1 MAELTTDAFG
11 TTSELDPS
19 AFGTTPTEAKKPEG
33 DYLRGLKKYAPQMQE
48 MYGAGKAL
56 AGKAIDSESLIKSGI
71 ATMQDANRKVQ
82 EIGTKPTDEWTGV
95 NSVGDAIDWAQHGLG
110 QVTGNLAESAVA
122 AGAGTLLGGLGANP
136 LTAAAGG
143 VTGLLG
149 KSIVKGALK
158 DQAEAI
164 AAKYGAQEAEK
175 FIAKGMAEDV
185 AKKTIGRTIGQNVG
199 IAGMA
204 GFHGVGETGSRAF
217 QEAGYDPSQVELGQ
231 VLPRAAGHAA
241 AEFLGDKILLGGML
255 GKGAYRAA
263 GEGAYPM
270 VKTVAGNM
278 AIVAGKEIP
287 VELVQTVLERDA
299 AKLEL
304 MSPEARDE
312 YINTVAQTFLFGIA
326 GAPAGVRSYLSGKR
340 ATEPLP
346 TPAPVTPEQTA
357 QQKILNTE
365 LGGATD
371 AFVRNIPSEQKLL
384 PPGVITVPNNAGGET
399 VIDANAGPIQG
410 AAVAAVTNSTIAED
424 IASGIPLKG
433 YSPDQAKAEL
443 ASRPD
448 AERYEIRPHP
458 VSGDRGRVAIVPK
471 PAQALAEIDAKAS
484 AGNEAM
490 ARSEQLAAEE
500 GTRKQLAQVAK
511 DIQAAQKQ
519 AIDLHRSAASIE
531 KSITPSTPPQDAA
544 IAREQA
550 TELRSQAAAIQTQI
564 QTARAAATQQA
575 TQGVRQQTE
584 QNAPATEQAL
594 AQDAAQQ
601 ELAPAVAQPLS
612 ETPANQAIAK
622 QRTQHATQQAGVRA
636 QQLAQ
641 EEVGDQPAPTVKV
654 PRPMKVGGLRA
665 SRYSDEHLQAVVG
678 NDSVPATS
686 RRAAAAEIAWR
697 QAEAEAAAQAEI
709 AKSTGKASTRRAGE
723 SESDWLYRKA
733 AEKNAAKAAQQMPS
747 APVSEVDAKDLEVVG
762 RAVKTTG
769 DLGLSIIREDAMP
782 DMDKAG
788 PKEVSKQSAIF
799 MRHVAKLFGK
809 EIVFVGGMNE
819 DGFYQSGNKIY
830 LSTKSNINQLRVLG
844 HEMLHALKRQNRASY
859 DKLLEAVGAIATDAQ
874 LKAQFKDYFAL
885 DAEMS
890 QKTDA
895 EIDTWLG
902 DKANRDMML
911 EEMMADLSGNRFAES
926 AFWESVFT
934 KIDAKYGSEQSKGII
949 AKLRLALVAALNK
962 LMSLVKGGQF
972 SVDARVSEHLE
983 SIREAL
989 ATGFADY
996 AKAVKDKQIS
1006 ESGVGEVKFSKRKEY
1021 GSDYEQRKTVST
1033 TVPTPNE
1040 KKKRT
1045 NNPITEDWVID
1056 TKDIEASQNHMSA
1069 VANAVAKYNTI
1080 LSDPS
1085 QGYEVLA
1092 ELRKVVVDNLL
1103 KLHDMMPPAIRE
1115 RAKLWYDGANVIA
1128 NQWSELYGITDRQ
1141 AAGVL
1146 AVFSPQMDW
1155 FKNVSLAE
1163 RAIAITK
1170 NRREESW
1177 SPEMTAWTASY
1188 VEAAATLKER
1198 EDRLRLLDDAK
1209 RLEGKAFKYM
1219 SLSDKARFVRIFD
1232 ETYHERSYRTIT
1244 PEGGFSDYVTKFED
1258 EDGNAAETMVTW
1270 GSFATIEKALSI
1282 LENGSFKNIS
1292 EKLGNEHKVRNF
1304 YNNIIDPNNADGHVT
1319 IDTHAI
1325 AAAMFKALSGKAVE
1339 VSHNFGTTPPGVTGA
1354 SENNETGA
1362 SGTYGLFADAY
1373 RDAAAQRG
1381 LLAREMQSIT
1391 WEAVRSLF
1399 PASQKKV
1406 MQPKIEA
1413 VWDKFK
1419 AKKIDRAEAERQV
1432 LEISGGLRPMQW
1444 EGHDKGK
1451 SAADGATSF
1460 SHDKNAPRT
1469 LPPSNTKEKVTV
1481 SMSAYTTSIPA
1492 LRQLRNMAAK
1502 GDAKAHTLLQ
1512 NIALDAAK
1520 EMFKGTSAKIK
1531 ADFVTGLY
1539 GGATE
1544 PSLSVAVTFNHA
1556 ERNEIMARLKQFA
1569 DTFDQEQVHVLRQ
1582 AKEKLGH
1589 VYQDGSYATPVYRWD
1604 LNQALSAKEVAKVIK
1619 DSGLYGLTFNDS
1631 FVTAYFVDQPSAT
1644 KKDGTP
1650 YTHEEQQDDFT
1661 AGAEK
1666 ARVALGAKVAKAGR
1680 SVARLWAYGDRGD
1693 GAVGWPGVRS
1703 GVSAEQG
1710 IRTESVRVAKQ
1721 YIDATKATPKL
1732 SPARYE
1738 QPATDGGVAGQDRPS
1753 DRRLGQVD
1761 VTGTHYSRE
1770 QREHLSGVFFGTG
1783 LNAEEGKRIQEAKDQ
1798 RLKSRLY
1805 AYVNEGQ
1812 GVFPEA
1818 GVGAYAHTVKLDNL
1832 YDLKA
1837 DPLGIR
1843 QKTQDANDRESL
1855 ILDSGFDGYYA
1866 PGIFG
1871 RQGVAIL
1878 MGGAAT
1884 RGVTPN
1890 NTVAPAVSASEAQ
1903 KPARRTD
1910 LPLGQMT
1917 GAEWKKLEPRA
1928 TDLEDGKSY
1937 YRSDLKFSPAR
1948 VQSENE
1954 LPNQQPGNRTLD
1966 GAELKA
1972 LRRAAS
1978 RLERPADAVFLR
1990 VTEDGRAIATGPK
2003 GVRVPEIFTR
2013 FAKDNDLTFE
2023 ARRNGEGRNNPSGY
2037 PTGYVASNSEP
2048 MPVEYREAGA
2058 QYFGEGNLSFD
2069 RTGKTRF
2076 SPAREYISEIEGRIA
2091 KIKASDN
2098 QGGLSMVEANLANI
2112 KRGLAGEIVRDEQG
2126 NLLAPNGRKSK
2137 LTEKQYLQVRTPAF
2151 RKWFGDWLSFHNAKN
2166 GDGVWVD
2173 VDKAVSKIV
2182 DENGEPKVVY
2192 HGTEKG
2198 GFTTMRP
2205 EAGDKHRS
2213 PMLFAAAT
2221 WQTARTYSWKG
2232 DEIDLA
2238 QPEFA
2243 GAVARKIGNDWFVVQ
2258 KSGDSS
2264 EAYNVYG
2271 ELVDVEQAEGYVSKK
2286 EAEYFRDNELE
2297 QYLRDRGE
2305 VQAGIYSMFLN
2316 IRDPI
2321 ERDFEGANW
2330 DGNTNDMFEVLG
2342 EDGDNIYAD
2351 DGRRLMPQ
2359 DEAEALAEQNE
2370 GAEVSSVEWIGE
2382 TTNTVAEEA
2391 KQYGQD
2397 GAIIRQVEDDGGR
2410 YPGGVLRPDDVFVF
2424 FDSNQAKSAT
2434 QNTGAFSQK
2443 NDDLRYSP
2451 PRWYFSPLEKAFES
2465 APDRVFTTAPQLK
2478 LWLAGNKAKLG
2489 LKDDEIFW
2497 TGIND
2502 YLDLMGKQKV
2512 SKADVL
2518 GYLAGSGVRV
2528 EEVMKVDSKSDAEEA
2543 RIRQAAT
2550 ATNQAFFDQI
2560 REDGD
2565 RVQVGGKTLWSD
2577 ELYPKM
2583 MDGRIVPSD
2592 LDPKYQK
2599 LAKDWIDAVTAR
2611 NALDSVTKYDLTQYS
2626 KWQLPGGTNYR
2637 ELLLT
2642 LPEKTS
2648 TPIRELLA
2656 KKYGKYGRSLYL
2668 SATPEEQR
2676 MVDAE
2681 SAQLKVAGQSGFRSS
2696 HWQEPNILAH
2706 IRMNDR
2712 TDADGA
2718 KVLFIEEAQSD
2729 WGQEGK
2735 RRGFLD
2741 GNKARYEAEYRDY
2754 ADELMAKYGVSPT
2767 SAGAIMSLRKAMS
2780 SDERAKLKELNDK
2793 ITAQSASVQSAPF
2806 VTDTKAWLGLA
2817 VKRIM
2822 AYAAANGYDKVAF
2835 INGEQSADRYDL
2847 SKQVDRIGWFKN
2859 GNTGRKVMVD
2869 LGDVGTAELLTNQ
2882 EGKIVGTRGARNAFI
2897 QAEGRMLDE
2906 AIGKEIAA
2914 KVMESPEGELSGEG
2928 LKVGGEGMKTFYD
2941 RIVPQVVSDQLKKV
2955 GGKMEAV
2962 EIGAIAKSEITEA
2975 YGRFYIEHGE
2985 DTEVYRT
2992 REEAEIAIGSSASL
3006 QQPGFTVTPKMSG
3019 PLPLFSTRRIV
3030 GDSGRQYDQTQRDFF
3045 KDVGRDIEQK
3055 NLVERTLDFLNK
3067 DFSKK
3072 MAVGLVDQF
3081 RGLRDLGDNGQAYM
3095 LARLSKGTAGA
3106 FDALLHHGKLS
3117 LKNGVYDADTS
3128 GGFVQRLGA
3137 PLNGELDDFLWYVA
3151 ANRAEKLMPSDRE
3164 HLFTPAHIAAG
3175 KSLANGTTNWDY
3187 TIQTGPQAGTV
3198 TRNRSMIFAD
3208 ANRVF
3213 NEFQKNT
3220 LDMAEQSGLIDG
3232 ASRKYWESEFYVPFY
3247 RVSEEDNEFIGA
3259 KMGNALVR
3267 QQAFKKLKG
3276 GTDKLNS
3283 DLLSNTLLNFSHL
3296 IEASAKN
3303 RAAKASLGAAEQIG
3317 AAHKAQPGE
3326 KKTVWFMDN
3335 GQKVEYKVDD
3345 PYVMTAITSLEYAGM
3360 RNGIMDALSKFKH
3373 WLTIGVTASPAFKV
3387 RNLIRDS
3394 LQAIGTSNL
3403 SYNPIVNV
3411 REGFRQTKR
3420 DSQEYASALASGALI
3435 RFGTMLEGNE
3445 SARTRQ
3451 LIRSGV
3457 KDSTIL
3463 NSEGKWQKFYGR
3475 VLEPGITAYNE
3486 LGNRSEEI
3494 NRAALY
3500 NQLIR
3505 QGKSHAEAALLARDL
3520 MDFSMQ
3526 GSFNTVRFLT
3536 QVVPFMNARL
3546 QGMYKLGRASKDNPR
3561 KMAVVTGAV
3570 AMASIALMLA
3580 YEDDDEWKRREPW
3593 DRDNYWWFKV
3603 GGEEFRIPKP
3613 FELGAI
3619 ASMAERG
3626 LEYMINDEMT
3636 GERFLKET
3644 RNLVLNQLAM
3654 NPVPQA
3660 VKPIID
3666 LYANKDSFTGRPIE
3680 SMSMQRLDPTMRYN
3694 SNTSMTAR
3702 AASNAVGGALSPVQV
3717 DHLVRGYFAW
3727 LGAFVNGG
3735 ADMAWRAMSNEPTKP
3750 TMDYWKFAT
3759 QGIVQETD
3767 SAGSRYVTQV
3777 YEQAKELERAH
3788 ATWKRLIKDGKV
3800 EEATAYRED
3809 HADELR
3815 RYKQVEA
3822 VKKIESNL
3830 NDRIHRIEISAIDPD
3845 LKKEQ
3850 INNIK
3855 RMKEAA
3861 AKRIS
3866 PGAY

>member
-433 YSPDQAKAEL
+433 YAPDQAKAEL

-471 PAQALAEIDAKAS
+471 SAQALAEIDAKAS
-484 AGNEAM
+484 SGNEAM

-500 GTRKQLAQVAK
+500 GARKQLAQVAK

-575 TQGVRQQTE
+575 TQGVRQQAA

-601 ELAPAVAQPLS
+601 ELAPAVAQPVANIPTNPVTNVQSKSSAPRSAAPLALYTDGVEGNEIPASAVPNGNEAFQYALGRTKEKGPVAIFRRKAS
-612 ETPANQAIAK
+612 ERGTYGGWRWERDA
-622 QRTQHATQQAGVRA
+622 
-636 QQLAQ
+636 
-641 EEVGDQPAPTVKV
+641 QPA
-654 PRPMKVGGLRA
+654 
-665 SRYSDEHLQAVVG
+665 
-678 NDSVPATS
+678 
-686 RRAAAAEIAWR
+686 
-697 QAEAEAAAQAEI
+697 
-709 AKSTGKASTRRAGE
+709 GKASTRRAGE

-733 AEKNAAKAAQQMPS
+733 AEKNKAKAEQQRPS
-747 APVSEVDAKDLEVVG
+747 EPVSEVDAKDLEVVG
-762 RAVKTTG
+762 RAVTPTG

-788 PKEVSKQSAIF
+788 PKEVSKQSATF
-799 MRHVAKLFGK
+799 LRHVAKLFGK

-895 EIDTWLG
+895 EIDAWLK
-902 DKANRDMML
+902 DKANRDMVL

-996 AKAVKDKQIS
+996 AKAVKDGQIS
-1006 ESGVGEVKFSKRKEY
+1006 ESGVGEVNLSKRKDY
-1021 GSDYEQRKTVST
+1021 GNDYEQRKTVST

-1040 KKKRT
+1040 KKKRN
-1045 NNPITEDWVID
+1045 NNPITENWVID
-1056 TKDIEASQNHMSA
+1056 TKDIEVSQNHMSA

-1080 LSDPS
+1080 LSDPG
-1085 QGYEVLA
+1085 QGDDVLA
-1092 ELRKVVVDNLL
+1092 DLRKIVVDNLL

-1128 NQWSELYGITDRQ
+1128 KQWSELYGITDRQ

-1163 RAIAITK
+1163 RAIAIVK
-1170 NRREESW
+1170 NHREESW

-1209 RLEGKAFKYM
+1209 RLEGKVFKYM
-1219 SLSDKARFVRIFD
+1219 SLSDKARFVRVFD

-1258 EDGNAAETMVTW
+1258 EGGNADEAMVTW
-1270 GSFATIEKALSI
+1270 GGFATIEKALSI

-1325 AAAMFKALSGKAVE
+1325 AASMFKALSGTAVE

-1354 SENNETGA
+1354 SGNNETGA

-1381 LLAREMQSIT
+1381 MLAREMQSIT

-1419 AKKIDRAEAERQV
+1419 AKKINRAEAERQV

-1444 EGHDKGK
+1444 EGHDQGE

-1460 SHDKNAPRT
+1460 SHDKAAPRT

-1502 GDAKAHTLLQ
+1502 GDTKAHTLLQ

-2465 APDRVFTTAPQLK
+2465 APDRVFATAPQLK

-2718 KVLFIEEAQSD
+2718 KVLFIEEVQSD

-2735 RRGFLD
+2735 KKGFGEQLT
-2741 GNKARYEAEYRDY
+2741 GEVAIGPLTPFTPPAPLPVVKQ
-2754 ADELMAKYGVSPT
+2754 GVP
-2767 SAGAIMSLRKAMS
+2767 
-2780 SDERAKLKELNDK
+2780 N
-2793 ITAQSASVQSAPF
+2793 APF
-2806 VTDTKAWLGLA
+2806 VTDTKARLGLA

>member
-433 YSPDQAKAEL
+433 YAPDQAKAEL

-471 PAQALAEIDAKAS
+471 SAQALAEIDAKAS
-484 AGNEAM
+484 SGNEAM

-500 GTRKQLAQVAK
+500 GARKQLAQVAK

-575 TQGVRQQTE
+575 TQGVRQQAA

-601 ELAPAVAQPLS
+601 ELAPAVAQPVANIPTNPVTNVQSKSSAPRSAAPLALYTDGVEGNEIPASAVPNGNEAFQYALGRTKEKGPVAIFRRKAS
-612 ETPANQAIAK
+612 ERGTYGGWRWERDA
-622 QRTQHATQQAGVRA
+622 
-636 QQLAQ
+636 
-641 EEVGDQPAPTVKV
+641 QPA
-654 PRPMKVGGLRA
+654 
-665 SRYSDEHLQAVVG
+665 
-678 NDSVPATS
+678 
-686 RRAAAAEIAWR
+686 
-697 QAEAEAAAQAEI
+697 
-709 AKSTGKASTRRAGE
+709 GKASTRRAGE

-733 AEKNAAKAAQQMPS
+733 AEKNKAKAEQQRPS
-747 APVSEVDAKDLEVVG
+747 EPVSEVDAKDLEVVG
-762 RAVKTTG
+762 RAVTPTG

-788 PKEVSKQSAIF
+788 PKEVSKQSATF
-799 MRHVAKLFGK
+799 LRHVAKLFGK

-895 EIDTWLG
+895 EIDAWLK
-902 DKANRDMML
+902 DKANRDMVL

-996 AKAVKDKQIS
+996 AKAVKDGQIF
-1006 ESGVGEVKFSKRKEY
+1006 EDGAGEAKFARKAAEDRKNRTLDEVRSRI
-1021 GSDYEQRKTVST
+1021 GSDYDLTVAKNPRKMVDGKPFTTESVNVDALGPGLLIKDADAAMRQMMDEAIAESGLPANLAKDLRPPTSAYVEKALKLTNGSRFWYELSSTGFAGRFFRLPVLMAERLIDIVAGTSGGQEPTDNLKIAVAAMAQDMQSLPVTTGVRDPSSLTGALSPDALTTHKFGNFSDTMQLLANLRPGVEPLPTVDLQMAAVFGIRHAEVASNPVMYETISRFLIKLRDAQNAAQQAGSQPYESWQMQALLWVAERNTSDPDSYDIGMPRIVAQLQAAGIPTPGGRITQETLMDPRTPEVLSPTTKYVPEAPVMTIETRTQLSKVGVSSTEVFNKIKNIQAPWAKKLSGEFEAIQRRTMRALGFKQPHPKGLSTKQPSVISQLMSVVMGKTMASWDAVRVDTNGFGTFEGDASPNLRVPMMLGQRGGSDGKGGTPRFLLDAEQRKQVASVVGKDFKQKAMADSQFI
-1033 TVPTPNE
+1033 TVPLGQHDTFSIFV
-1040 KKKRT
+1040 KRYDKVD
-1045 NNPITEDWVID
+1045 ITETELAQISDGLGRPLNY
-1056 TKDIEASQNHMSA
+1056 SQVPN
-1069 VANAVAKYNTI
+1069 
-1080 LSDPS
+1080 
-1085 QGYEVLA
+1085 G
-1092 ELRKVVVDNLL
+1092 
-1103 KLHDMMPPAIRE
+1103 
-1115 RAKLWYDGANVIA
+1115 W
-1128 NQWSELYGITDRQ
+1128 
-1141 AAGVL
+1141 
-1146 AVFSPQMDW
+1146 
-1155 FKNVSLAE
+1155 
-1163 RAIAITK
+1163 
-1170 NRREESW
+1170 
-1177 SPEMTAWTASY
+1177 
-1188 VEAAATLKER
+1188 
-1198 EDRLRLLDDAK
+1198 LLDVNI
-1209 RLEGKAFKYM
+1209 GG
-1219 SLSDKARFVRIFD
+1219 FD
-1232 ETYHERSYRTIT
+1232 ETPQQKAENRDVQRVRAVMLGVEKSQGQTYDWHELPRSYD
-1244 PEGGFSDYVTKFED
+1244 SDYIDKSEYNKHIK
-1258 EDGNAAETMVTW
+1258 G
-1270 GSFATIEKALSI
+1270 
-1282 LENGSFKNIS
+1282 LENAIT
-1292 EKLGNEHKVRNF
+1292 RNT
-1304 YNNIIDPNNADGHVT
+1304 NPGRR
-1319 IDTHAI
+1319 
-1325 AAAMFKALSGKAVE
+1325 GKAGNPE
-1339 VSHNFGTTPPGVTGA
+1339 QRA
-1354 SENNETGA
+1354 S
-1362 SGTYGLFADAY
+1362 D
-1373 RDAAAQRG
+1373 
-1381 LLAREMQSIT
+1381 LAR
-1391 WEAVRSLF
+1391 
-1399 PASQKKV
+1399 
-1406 MQPKIEA
+1406 
-1413 VWDKFK
+1413 
-1419 AKKIDRAEAERQV
+1419 
-1432 LEISGGLRPMQW
+1432 LREQLQGIYKQQESAFRQW
-1444 EGHDKGK
+1444 EREARD
-1451 SAADGATSF
+1451 T
-1460 SHDKNAPRT
+1460 
-1469 LPPSNTKEKVTV
+1469 
-1481 SMSAYTTSIPA
+1481 
-1492 LRQLRNMAAK
+1492 AAK
-1502 GDAKAHTLLQ
+1502 
-1512 NIALDAAK
+1512 
-1520 EMFKGTSAKIK
+1520 
-1531 ADFVTGLY
+1531 
-1539 GGATE
+1539 
-1544 PSLSVAVTFNHA
+1544 
-1556 ERNEIMARLKQFA
+1556 
-1569 DTFDQEQVHVLRQ
+1569 
-1582 AKEKLGH
+1582 
-1589 VYQDGSYATPVYRWD
+1589 
-1604 LNQALSAKEVAKVIK
+1604 
-1619 DSGLYGLTFNDS
+1619 
-1631 FVTAYFVDQPSAT
+1631 
-1644 KKDGTP
+1644 
-1650 YTHEEQQDDFT
+1650 
-1661 AGAEK
+1661 
-1666 ARVALGAKVAKAGR
+1666 
-1680 SVARLWAYGDRGD
+1680 RG
-1693 GAVGWPGVRS
+1693 V
-1703 GVSAEQG
+1703 
-1710 IRTESVRVAKQ
+1710 
-1721 YIDATKATPKL
+1721 KL
-1732 SPARYE
+1732 SPARSDAAGNERAGGRAAGDGEAVQLASYGT
-1738 QPATDGGVAGQDRPS
+1738 PATGAVSAQGF
-1753 DRRLGQVD
+1753 
-1761 VTGTHYSRE
+1761 HYSGAERK
-1770 QREHLSGVFFGTG
+1770 QLDGRYYGTG
-1783 LNAEEGKRIQEAKDQ
+1783 AKGREAPRVFAAEDKRLRERIYFYVDAGKGIT
-1798 RLKSRLY
+1798 
-1805 AYVNEGQ
+1805 
-1812 GVFPEA
+1812 PEQ
-1818 GVGAYAHTVKLDNL
+1818 GVGAHSHTVNLNNL
-1832 YDLKA
+1832 YDA
-1837 DPLGIR
+1837 NQESWIQR
-1843 QKTQDANDRESL
+1843 QVNNDNDFESAV
-1855 ILDSGFDGYYA
+1855 IDNGFDGYVVD
-1866 PGIFG
+1866 FG
-1871 RQGVAIL
+1871 TQRAAVLIGRHSVPVTYVGSGKQT
-1878 MGGAAT
+1878 GA
-1884 RGVTPN
+1884 VN
-1890 NTVAPAVSASEAQ
+1890 ASETP
-1903 KPARRTD
+1903 KKRTD

-2238 QPEFA
+2238 QAEFA

-2502 YLDLMGKQKV
+2502 YLDLMGKTKV

-2518 GYLAGSGVRV
+2518 GYLAQNGVQV
-2528 EEVMKVDSKSDAEEA
+2528 EEVEKGGKLEGEALDQALRSADLLGFDTLREARAAYREAPQNYDLSDAD
-2543 RIRQAAT
+2543 T
-2550 ATNQAFFDQI
+2550 
-2560 REDGD
+2560 G
-2565 RVQVGGKTLWSD
+2565 VS
-2577 ELYPKM
+2577 
-2583 MDGRIVPSD
+2583 
-2592 LDPKYQK
+2592 
-2599 LAKDWIDAVTAR
+2599 
-2611 NALDSVTKYDLTQYS
+2611 TKYGEYV
-2626 KWQLPGGTNYR
+2626 LPGGENYR

-2642 LPEKTS
+2642 LPGARNS
-2648 TPIRELLA
+2648 T
-2656 KKYGKYGRSLYL
+2656 
-2668 SATPEEQR
+2668 
-2676 MVDAE
+2676 DAE
-2681 SAQLKVAGQSGFRSS
+2681 IAKLQTELRNARGARASELISKLEALRQGRNSGALQNEYRSG
-2696 HWQEPNILAH
+2696 HWTEANILAH
-2706 IRMNDR
+2706 VRFNDR
-2712 TDADGA
+2712 IDADGN
-2718 KVLFIEEAQSD
+2718 KVLFIEEVQGDWQQS
-2729 WGQEGK
+2729 
-2735 RRGFLD
+2735 
-2741 GNKARYEAEYRDY
+2741 YR
-2754 ADELMAKYGVSPT
+2754 
-2767 SAGAIMSLRKAMS
+2767 
-2780 SDERAKLKELNDK
+2780 
-2793 ITAQSASVQSAPF
+2793 
-2806 VTDTKAWLGLA
+2806 
-2817 VKRIM
+2817 
-2822 AYAAANGYDKVAF
+2822 
-2835 INGEQSADRYDL
+2835 
-2847 SKQVDRIGWFKN
+2847 KQVDAISRA
-2859 GNTGRKVMVD
+2859 VD
-2869 LGDVGTAELLTNQ
+2869 NDFL
-2882 EGKIVGTRGARNAFI
+2882 KIV
-2897 QAEGRMLDE
+2897 ERM
-2906 AIGKEIAA
+2906 
-2914 KVMESPEGELSGEG
+2914 
-2928 LKVGGEGMKTFYD
+2928 
-2941 RIVPQVVSDQLKKV
+2941 KK
-2955 GGKMEAV
+2955 
-2962 EIGAIAKSEITEA
+2962 
-2975 YGRFYIEHGE
+2975 
-2985 DTEVYRT
+2985 
-2992 REEAEIAIGSSASL
+2992 
-3006 QQPGFTVTPKMSG
+3006 
-3019 PLPLFSTRRIV
+3019 
-3030 GDSGRQYDQTQRDFF
+3030 
-3045 KDVGRDIEQK
+3045 
-3055 NLVERTLDFLNK
+3055 
-3067 DFSKK
+3067 
-3072 MAVGLVDQF
+3072 
-3081 RGLRDLGDNGQAYM
+3081 
-3095 LARLSKGTAGA
+3095 
-3106 FDALLHHGKLS
+3106 
-3117 LKNGVYDADTS
+3117 
-3128 GGFVQRLGA
+3128 
-3137 PLNGELDDFLWYVA
+3137 
-3151 ANRAEKLMPSDRE
+3151 
-3164 HLFTPAHIAAG
+3164 
-3175 KSLANGTTNWDY
+3175 
-3187 TIQTGPQAGTV
+3187 
-3198 TRNRSMIFAD
+3198 
-3208 ANRVF
+3208 
-3213 NEFQKNT
+3213 
-3220 LDMAEQSGLIDG
+3220 DG
-3232 ASRKYWESEFYVPFY
+3232 
-3247 RVSEEDNEFIGA
+3247 
-3259 KMGNALVR
+3259 
-3267 QQAFKKLKG
+3267 
-3276 GTDKLNS
+3276 
-3283 DLLSNTLLNFSHL
+3283 
-3296 IEASAKN
+3296 
-3303 RAAKASLGAAEQIG
+3303 
-3317 AAHKAQPGE
+3317 
-3326 KKTVWFMDN
+3326 
-3335 GQKVEYKVDD
+3335 
-3345 PYVMTAITSLEYAGM
+3345 
-3360 RNGIMDALSKFKH
+3360 
-3373 WLTIGVTASPAFKV
+3373 
-3387 RNLIRDS
+3387 
-3394 LQAIGTSNL
+3394 
-3403 SYNPIVNV
+3403 
-3411 REGFRQTKR
+3411 
-3420 DSQEYASALASGALI
+3420 
-3435 RFGTMLEGNE
+3435 
-3445 SARTRQ
+3445 
-3451 LIRSGV
+3451 
-3457 KDSTIL
+3457 
-3463 NSEGKWQKFYGR
+3463 
-3475 VLEPGITAYNE
+3475 VLE
-3486 LGNRSEEI
+3486 
-3494 NRAALY
+3494 
-3500 NQLIR
+3500 
-3505 QGKSHAEAALLARDL
+3505 
-3520 MDFSMQ
+3520 
-3526 GSFNTVRFLT
+3526 
-3536 QVVPFMNARL
+3536 
-3546 QGMYKLGRASKDNPR
+3546 
-3561 KMAVVTGAV
+3561 
-3570 AMASIALMLA
+3570 
-3580 YEDDDEWKRREPW
+3580 
-3593 DRDNYWWFKV
+3593 
-3603 GGEEFRIPKP
+3603 
-3613 FELGAI
+3613 
-3619 ASMAERG
+3619 
-3626 LEYMINDEMT
+3626 
-3636 GERFLKET
+3636 
-3644 RNLVLNQLAM
+3644 
-3654 NPVPQA
+3654 
-3660 VKPIID
+3660 
-3666 LYANKDSFTGRPIE
+3666 
-3680 SMSMQRLDPTMRYN
+3680 
-3694 SNTSMTAR
+3694 
-3702 AASNAVGGALSPVQV
+3702 
-3717 DHLVRGYFAW
+3717 
-3727 LGAFVNGG
+3727 
-3735 ADMAWRAMSNEPTKP
+3735 
-3750 TMDYWKFAT
+3750 
-3759 QGIVQETD
+3759 
-3767 SAGSRYVTQV
+3767 
-3777 YEQAKELERAH
+3777 
-3788 ATWKRLIKDGKV
+3788 V
-3800 EEATAYRED
+3800 ECD
-3809 HADELR
+3809 
-3815 RYKQVEA
+3815 
-3822 VKKIESNL
+3822 
-3830 NDRIHRIEISAIDPD
+3830 
-3845 LKKEQ
+3845 
-3850 INNIK
+3850 
-3855 RMKEAA
+3855 
-3861 AKRIS
+3861 
-3866 PGAY
+3866 

>member
-1 MAELTTDAFG
+1 MALTPFDG
-11 TTSELDPS
+11 ELDSPAGLQSFTGKLDGESKDQDS
-19 AFGTTPTEAKKPEG
+19 A
-33 DYLRGLKKYAPQMQE
+33 LVR
-48 MYGAGKAL
+48 
-56 AGKAIDSESLIKSGI
+56 
-71 ATMQDANRKVQ
+71 
-82 EIGTKPTDEWTGV
+82 GTKNAWNSIKTGGALLT
-95 NSVGDAIDWAQHGLG
+95 GDAD
-110 QVTGNLAESAVA
+110 LASQLA
-122 AGAGTLLGGLGANP
+122 AERDSYRRANP
-136 LTAAAGG
+136 GTKEGNELMKAWESGDGISGGISNVAGEISKDWREAPG
-143 VTGLLG
+143 V
-149 KSIVKGALK
+149 
-158 DQAEAI
+158 
-164 AAKYGAQEAEK
+164 
-175 FIAKGMAEDV
+175 
-185 AKKTIGRTIGQNVG
+185 
-199 IAGMA
+199 MA
-204 GFHGVGETGSRAF
+204 GIRETGKNLSAM
-217 QEAGYDPSQVELGQ
+217 GGGIVEQ
-231 VLPRAAGHAA
+231 IPNMVAPM
-241 AEFLGDKILLGGML
+241 GGML
-255 GKGAYRAA
+255 AGGAAGSMAGPIGTVGGAWAGATAGNTLVESGEQVDRALMAAGINPQDKAAVRDFLAKNGDTVLGQAGTKGAIIGAVDTATLGLGGALLRAPA
-263 GEGAYPM
+263 KAAIERAVASGINPADNLAIKAAVNADPVYLASQKGVSALGRNA
-270 VKTVAGNM
+270 TVAGLEP
-278 AIVAGKEIP
+278 AGEFAGEYLGQGVATGDWDTKGAA
-287 VELVQTVLERDA
+287 LEALSSLGQSGITFAGQKIYDA
-299 AKLEL
+299 AT
-304 MSPEARDE
+304 SPLRKSAPKE
-312 YINTVAQTFLFGIA
+312 Q
-326 GAPAGVRSYLSGKR
+326 APA
-340 ATEPLP
+340 AI
-346 TPAPVTPEQTA
+346 TPEDTA
-357 QQKILNTE
+357 QMNALNAD
-365 LGGATD
+365 LGGAQ
-371 AFVRNIPSEQKLL
+371 FNYENIIPSEQKLL

-399 VIDANAGPIQG
+399 VIDASAGPIQG

-433 YSPDQAKAEL
+433 YAPDQAKAEL

-471 PAQALAEIDAKAS
+471 SAQALAEIDAKAS

-500 GTRKQLAQVAK
+500 GARKQQAQVAK

-519 AIDLHRSAASIE
+519 VIDLHRSAASIE

-550 TELRSQAAAIQTQI
+550 AELRSQAAAIQTQI

-575 TQGVRQQTE
+575 TQGVRQRAE

-665 SRYSDEHLQAVVG
+665 ARYSDEQLQSVVD

-733 AEKNAAKAAQQMPS
+733 AEKNKAKAEQQRPS
-747 APVSEVDAKDLEVVG
+747 EPVSEVDAKDLEVVG
-762 RAVKTTG
+762 RAVTPTG

-788 PKEVSKQSAIF
+788 PKEVSKQSATF
-799 MRHVAKLFGK
+799 LRHVAKLFGK

-885 DAEMS
+885 DAEMN
-890 QKTDA
+890 QKTGA
-895 EIDTWLG
+895 EIDAWLAEP
-902 DKANRDMML
+902 KNREMIL
-911 EEMMADLSGNRFAES
+911 EEMMADLSGNRWAES
-926 AFWESVFT
+926 SFWESVFT
-934 KIDAKYGSEQSKGII
+934 KIDAKYGSEQAKGII

-996 AKAVKDKQIS
+996 AKAVKDKQVS
-1006 ESGVGEVKFSKRKEY
+1006 EGGVGEVKFSGKQTNIENLKKLMTDREKSKVGKRNAERIVELFNVMPSEKEMAAVAY
-1021 GSDYEQRKTVST
+1021 AGKAKRGWYKNSANALTHLFGSEARRFAGLLAALSPQVSVEVNTRNALRMWANWDASGRPTDKPSIMRLLGQSVEGSGTEASVMGAWVNNSMDALTIQNLDNLTLSGPKVNSFMLNLVGNWEEVTNDAWVANYALVDQNLFSGTGKSKDGSDPGKGAGYLAMNVKTRMAAKILSKETGVTWAPAEVQETIWSWAKTMLETLDASGETRTAKQLMDDGVITDDLIAATPDFELLFRQEPYAGILRNAGMGSKLNSMPMPKHEDPGRAPFADEKRQSLLDEAARRIEFLQRQR
-1033 TVPTPNE
+1033 
-1040 KKKRT
+1040 RT
-1045 NNPITEDWVID
+1045 NMQISWEAKPGRSTGILPNIFNAPLHIQQQYLADIFAEFDMLQVGKKLGID
-1056 TKDIEASQNHMSA
+1056 MRRTLFGPSA
-1069 VANAVAKYNTI
+1069 WKGDVAAGAQTI
-1080 LSDPS
+1080 LQKIGIVADNMGSVKVDADSRKNLEVAASILGYVLNQEGVYWHYPIYRAPDNHAMYPTGVEVNFGRSLTTAEVAEFYGIVSRLAKHQDWAPANTPTGVRFLNFTSFNDNPAQQFDHAQFRAIIKRASGRLKSWADGAQLRDFTFDGDAIENNWKENPNGEDYRSRVGKAGRSD
-1085 QGYEVLA
+1085 
-1092 ELRKVVVDNLL
+1092 LL
-1103 KLHDMMPPAIRE
+1103 KWADDQLSPAIDRVNK
-1115 RAKLWYDGANVIA
+1115 RYAD
-1128 NQWSELYGITDRQ
+1128 QYGW
-1141 AAGVL
+1141 G
-1146 AVFSPQMDW
+1146 P
-1155 FKNVSLAE
+1155 
-1163 RAIAITK
+1163 
-1170 NRREESW
+1170 
-1177 SPEMTAWTASY
+1177 AS
-1188 VEAAATLKER
+1188 
-1198 EDRLRLLDDAK
+1198 
-1209 RLEGKAFKYM
+1209 RLE
-1219 SLSDKARFVRIFD
+1219 
-1232 ETYHERSYRTIT
+1232 
-1244 PEGGFSDYVTKFED
+1244 
-1258 EDGNAAETMVTW
+1258 
-1270 GSFATIEKALSI
+1270 
-1282 LENGSFKNIS
+1282 
-1292 EKLGNEHKVRNF
+1292 
-1304 YNNIIDPNNADGHVT
+1304 
-1319 IDTHAI
+1319 
-1325 AAAMFKALSGKAVE
+1325 
-1339 VSHNFGTTPPGVTGA
+1339 
-1354 SENNETGA
+1354 
-1362 SGTYGLFADAY
+1362 
-1373 RDAAAQRG
+1373 RDAAATGATPDNFSARFSPARSDAAG
-1381 LLAREMQSIT
+1381 NERAGGRDAAATGKLASYGQPSPGAVSVQGFHYSGTERKQLDGRYYGTGAKGRE
-1391 WEAVRSLF
+1391 A
-1399 PASQKKV
+1399 
-1406 MQPKIEA
+1406 
-1413 VWDKFK
+1413 
-1419 AKKIDRAEAERQV
+1419 DRV
-1432 LEISGGLRPMQW
+1432 F
-1444 EGHDKGK
+1444 
-1451 SAADGATSF
+1451 AADDKRLRERIYFYVDAGKGVTPEQGVGANGHTVNLNNLYDA
-1460 SHDKNAPRT
+1460 DKDGFVQ
-1469 LPPSNTKEKVTV
+1469 LGVD
-1481 SMSAYTTSIPA
+1481 PA
-1492 LRQLRNMAAK
+1492 LRSNDEAWMNAF
-1502 GDAKAHTLLQ
+1502 
-1512 NIALDAAK
+1512 
-1520 EMFKGTSAKIK
+1520 ESA
-1531 ADFVTGLY
+1531 V
-1539 GGATE
+1539 
-1544 PSLSVAVTFNHA
+1544 
-1556 ERNEIMARLKQFA
+1556 
-1569 DTFDQEQVHVLRQ
+1569 
-1582 AKEKLGH
+1582 
-1589 VYQDGSYATPVYRWD
+1589 
-1604 LNQALSAKEVAKVIK
+1604 
-1619 DSGLYGLTFNDS
+1619 
-1631 FVTAYFVDQPSAT
+1631 
-1644 KKDGTP
+1644 
-1650 YTHEEQQDDFT
+1650 
-1661 AGAEK
+1661 
-1666 ARVALGAKVAKAGR
+1666 
-1680 SVARLWAYGDRGD
+1680 
-1693 GAVGWPGVRS
+1693 
-1703 GVSAEQG
+1703 
-1710 IRTESVRVAKQ
+1710 
-1721 YIDATKATPKL
+1721 IDA
-1732 SPARYE
+1732 
-1738 QPATDGGVAGQDRPS
+1738 
-1753 DRRLGQVD
+1753 
-1761 VTGTHYSRE
+1761 
-1770 QREHLSGVFFGTG
+1770 
-1783 LNAEEGKRIQEAKDQ
+1783 
-1798 RLKSRLY
+1798 
-1805 AYVNEGQ
+1805 
-1812 GVFPEA
+1812 
-1818 GVGAYAHTVKLDNL
+1818 
-1832 YDLKA
+1832 
-1837 DPLGIR
+1837 
-1843 QKTQDANDRESL
+1843 
-1855 ILDSGFDGYYA
+1855 GFDGYLRD
-1866 PGIFG
+1866 FG
-1871 RQGVAIL
+1871 TQRAAVLIGRHSVPVTYVGTGKQT
-1878 MGGAAT
+1878 GA
-1884 RGVTPN
+1884 VN
-1890 NTVAPAVSASEAQ
+1890 ASEAQ

-1928 TDLEDGKSY
+1928 TDLEDGKRY
-1937 YRSDLKFSPAR
+1937 YRSDIK
-1948 VQSENE
+1948 
-1954 LPNQQPGNRTLD
+1954 
-1966 GAELKA
+1966 
-1972 LRRAAS
+1972 
-1978 RLERPADAVFLR
+1978 
-1990 VTEDGRAIATGPK
+1990 
-2003 GVRVPEIFTR
+2003 
-2013 FAKDNDLTFE
+2013 
-2023 ARRNGEGRNNPSGY
+2023 
-2037 PTGYVASNSEP
+2037 
-2048 MPVEYREAGA
+2048 
-2058 QYFGEGNLSFD
+2058 
-2069 RTGKTRF
+2069 F
-2076 SPAREYISEIEGRIA
+2076 SPAREYIAEIEGRLA

-2137 LTEKQYLQVRTPAF
+2137 LTEQQYLQVRTPAF

-2166 GDGVWVD
+2166 GNGVWTD
-2173 VDKAVSKIV
+2173 GDRAVSKIV
-2182 DENGEPKVVY
+2182 DENGEPLVVY

-2198 GFTTMRP
+2198 GFTVMRP
-2205 EAGDKHRS
+2205 DRGDKHRS

-2221 WQTARTYSWKG
+2221 RQTARTYSWKG

-2258 KSGDSS
+2258 KSGDPS

-2305 VQAGIYSMFLN
+2305 VQTGIYSMFLN

-2502 YLDLMGKQKV
+2502 FLDMQGNQKV

-2518 GYLAGSGVRV
+2518 GYLAGNGVQV
-2528 EEVMKVDSKSDAEEA
+2528 EEVMKGVQGYDENDPQLPVGSGMRVIEATDGVEGYEVLAKNGRVIGVGKTEADAISDAYSGNPEHWEGSEA
-2543 RIRQAAT
+2543 
-2550 ATNQAFFDQI
+2550 
-2560 REDGD
+2560 
-2565 RVQVGGKTLWSD
+2565 
-2577 ELYPKM
+2577 
-2583 MDGRIVPSD
+2583 
-2592 LDPKYQK
+2592 
-2599 LAKDWIDAVTAR
+2599 
-2611 NALDSVTKYDLTQYS
+2611 TKFGQYT
-2626 KWQLPGGTNYR
+2626 LPGGTNYR

-2642 LPEKTS
+2642 LPNQSQYLKFKT
-2648 TPIRELLA
+2648 ELA
-2656 KKYGKYGRSLYL
+2656 KKYGFYGKMFAPIGSRATEAELAKLERLEADDVRLGRGAEKY
-2668 SATPEEQR
+2668 
-2676 MVDAE
+2676 
-2681 SAQLKVAGQSGFRSS
+2681 KSS
-2696 HWQEPNILAH
+2696 HWEEPNILAH

-2712 TDADGA
+2712 TDAGGA

-2793 ITAQSASVQSAPF
+2793 IVAQSASVQSAPF
-2806 VTDTKAWLGLA
+2806 VTDTKAWLALA

-3198 TRNRSMIFAD
+3198 TRVRKEIFDD

-3232 ASRKYWESEFYVPFY
+3232 TSRKYWESEFYVPFY

-3259 KMGNALVR
+3259 KMGDALVR

-3317 AAHKAQPGE
+3317 AAQRVAPDMASYAASNGTMLPPGT
-3326 KKTVWFMDN
+3326 KKTVWFQEN
-3335 GQKVEYKVDD
+3335 GQKVEYKVTD
-3345 PYVMTAITSLEYAGM
+3345 PFVMTAITSLEYAGM
-3360 RNGIMDALSKFKH
+3360 RNVFMDALSKFKH

-3403 SYNPIVNV
+3403 SYNPIANV

-3420 DSQEYASALASGALI
+3420 DSQEYVSALASGALI

-3463 NSEGKWQKFYGR
+3463 NSEGKWQKFYDK
-3475 VLEPGITAYNE
+3475 VLEPCITAYNE

-3500 NQLIR
+3500 NQLIK

-3526 GSFNTVRFLT
+3526 GAFPAIRFLT

-3546 QGMYKLGRASKDNPR
+3546 QGMYKLRRAAKDNPR